1 MSNIY
6 IDTSVLLPV
15 IIQAHENHGRS
26 INVLRSALDKK
37 SALFTSLH
45 TQSELYRHL
54 TRNVAPFTMSPA
66 NVEDVLLNDFAKLL
80 TYVAGDSGVYR
91 RSVQRLSGQGLRG
104 AIIYDALHLE
114 SALAIKAS
122 ILYTDN
128 AKDFRRLLTPDDPIR
143 IEGIR

>member
-1 MSNIY
+1 M
-6 IDTSVLLPV
+6 
-15 IIQAHENHGRS
+15 
-26 INVLRSALDKK
+26 
-37 SALFTSLH
+37 
-45 TQSELYRHL
+45 
-54 TRNVAPFTMSPA
+54 MSPA